1 MNTTKKTKKI
11 ALAIA
16 QWTLIE
22 EQINEVKRKK
32 KEEYYR
38 YKKCVNNDA
47 GGKNEPT
54 DKGHWLLITEH

>member
-1 MNTTKKTKKI
+1 M
-11 ALAIA
+11 
-16 QWTLIE
+16 E